1 MVGYSKHV
9 EEIDCYNLINGELSH
24 SLGRKRASFSD

>member
-24 SLGRKRASFSD
+24 RLGRKQTLISV